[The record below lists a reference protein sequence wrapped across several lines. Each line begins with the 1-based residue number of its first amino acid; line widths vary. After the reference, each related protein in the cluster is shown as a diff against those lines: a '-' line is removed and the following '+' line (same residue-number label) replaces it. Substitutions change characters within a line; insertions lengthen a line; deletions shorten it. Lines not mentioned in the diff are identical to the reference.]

1 MILLMRQPLRLRFHD
16 LKLAKN
22 NYPRKYLD
30 VIFEQ
35 PGPVD
40 DIVRRRVADFLINLI
55 FKSYL
60 FESRHVD
67 DAVAQNV

>member
-1 MILLMRQPLRLRFHD
+1 MRQPLRLRFHD
-16 LKLAKN
+16 LPLVKN
-22 NYPRKYLD
+22 FPRWYLD

-40 DIVRRRVADFLINLI
+40 DIVCRRVADFLINLV